1 MDENQVNNPS
11 PNQPENV
18 PPQPEQPSGPTPPP
32 PGGSEPTKEA
42 KNMAMLAHIL
52 GFFTSVIG
60 PLIIWLMKKDEHPYI
75 EQQAREALNFQ
86 ITVLIAGAV
95 AGVLTLVCVGVI
107 LAVIIPI
114 VDIIFCIMAAVAAS
128 NGKDYRYPF
137 ALRLVK

>member
-75 EQQAREALNFQ
+75 EQQAR
-86 ITVLIAGAV
+86 
-95 AGVLTLVCVGVI
+95 
-107 LAVIIPI
+107 
-114 VDIIFCIMAAVAAS
+114 
-128 NGKDYRYPF
+128 
-137 ALRLVK
+137 

>member
-1 MDENQVNNPS
+1 M
-11 PNQPENV
+11 
-18 PPQPEQPSGPTPPP
+18 
-32 PGGSEPTKEA
+32 
-42 KNMAMLAHIL
+42 
-52 GFFTSVIG
+52 
-60 PLIIWLMKKDEHPYI
+60 
-75 EQQAREALNFQ
+75 
-86 ITVLIAGAV
+86 LIAGAV